1 MAKTKLFEAWS
12 FRLQQPAPFDDPKY
26 AGSKSMG
33 FSQYNTS
40 STAQKSTLHAPTMR
54 ALLAYAKLVSAT
66 ENGQSVDGLG
76 AIGHQG
82 TTYRISE
89 YRSANKTDCV
99 VFNPVTGK
107 FNAAQVEDGTQALKP
122 YSVGAGNGTGS
133 GLLFCLMPV
142 LNEDDEFRQKFQEF
156 VSLLESGWADMD
168 AAFECALTLCDNVY
182 RRIENSKQL
191 GSDGVK
197 ISIPTTGNISV
208 ITQMAMDSGNYAPT
222 GASYG
227 EFTIMQM
234 SGTPTAKASSF
245 QKEDFVAKYALSNRT
260 LTARELAMVPTLPD
274 WYIIPKEVVR
284 VCEHAKVTT
293 ASSQPMRNF
302 LFRGEAGTG
311 KTMGA
316 QAIAAGLNL
325 PYTLMTCSANT
336 EITDLVGQFIPDTGN
351 FQSDFNCTELPKIS
365 DITMH
370 PPSVYMMLTGEYDE
384 EKTEDD
390 VLQKLIEIAVGNLVE
405 KEETPGQRIRYVDT
419 PLVEAIR
426 HGYVCELQEPSCIAN
441 PGVLVGLNS
450 LLDNCQVITLPT
462 GERVKR
468 HPDTVIVVTTNSDYS
483 GCRDMNQ
490 SVISRNGLQQG
501 KQAVEEDL
509 SSQLPKAAPNFTMK
523 TTPVPS
529 NGSFTPDPGQM
540 NAIRAQAERVISE
553 ESDRIA
559 AHLTNSI
566 TSSGSGGVDQN
577 SEYDGYDY
585 EHAAEDIERLLEHMA
600 EEKVTEEL
608 EEELSE
614 ELQREANSIRYG
626 NAHRNIHITVNRMA
640 RVDQNLIDSYNRVA
654 PELLMLSKRLQRS
667 VSSALRDRRQGGKQ
681 TGLLIGKRL
690 NQHALHRTDG
700 RIFYNSRLP
709 TEPIN
714 LSVGLL
720 IDESGSMCSN
730 DRITRARA
738 TAIVI
743 QDFCESLG
751 IPLLV
756 VGHTAWSSHVE
767 LFSYSDFDT
776 YDKNNRY
783 RLMDMSARD
792 CNRDGAAL
800 RFVAEKLSKQ
810 TSEVKILMIICDGQP
825 NDDGYSG
832 SAAEA
837 DLRGI
842 KLEYARK
849 GVKIYAAAIGE
860 DRPRIERIY
869 GDGYLDITNLQ
880 ELPVMLTNLIVR
892 SLPH

>member
-1 MAKTKLFEAWS
+1 MAKTKLFEPWS
-12 FRLQQPAPFDDPKY
+12 FRLQQPAPFDDPQY
-26 AGSKSMG
+26 SGSKSMG

-107 FNAAQVEDGTQALKP
+107 FNAAQVEDGAQALKP

-156 VSLLESGWADMD
+156 VSHFESGWADMD
-168 AAFECALTLCDNVY
+168 EAFECALTLCDNVY

-222 GASYG
+222 GVSYG

-245 QKEDFVAKYALSNRT
+245 QKEDFVAKYSLSNRT
-260 LTARELAMVPTLPD
+260 LTAREQAMVPTLPD

-351 FQSDFNCTELPKIS
+351 SQSDSNCTELPKIS

-490 SVISRNGLQQG
+490 SVISRM
-501 KQAVEEDL
+501 DL
-509 SSQLPKAAPNFTMK
+509 IYDMEAPDLNTMVKRVMNVTGFTDEQEATKM
-523 TTPVPS
+523 
-529 NGSFTPDPGQM
+529 
-540 NAIRAQAERVISE
+540 AIVVRDVAERCRQTMITDGSCGMREFKSWVLSTMVTHDPY
-553 ESDRIA
+553 ESA
-559 AHLTNSI
+559 
-566 TSSGSGGVDQN
+566 
-577 SEYDGYDY
+577 
-585 EHAAEDIERLLEHMA
+585 
-600 EEKVTEEL
+600 
-608 EEELSE
+608 LST
-614 ELQREANSIRYG
+614 I
-626 NAHRNIHITVNRMA
+626 I
-640 RVDQNLIDSYNRVA
+640 
-654 PELLMLSKRLQRS
+654 
-667 VSSALRDRRQGGKQ
+667 SSASADPDNRAE
-681 TGLLIGKRL
+681 LISACL
-690 NQHALHRTDG
+690 EPQYTRT
-700 RIFYNSRLP
+700 I
-709 TEPIN
+709 
-714 LSVGLL
+714 
-720 IDESGSMCSN
+720 
-730 DRITRARA
+730 
-738 TAIVI
+738 
-743 QDFCESLG
+743 
-751 IPLLV
+751 
-756 VGHTAWSSHVE
+756 
-767 LFSYSDFDT
+767 
-776 YDKNNRY
+776 
-783 RLMDMSARD
+783 
-792 CNRDGAAL
+792 
-800 RFVAEKLSKQ
+800 
-810 TSEVKILMIICDGQP
+810 
-825 NDDGYSG
+825 
-832 SAAEA
+832 
-837 DLRGI
+837 
-842 KLEYARK
+842 
-849 GVKIYAAAIGE
+849 
-860 DRPRIERIY
+860 
-869 GDGYLDITNLQ
+869 
-880 ELPVMLTNLIVR
+880 
-892 SLPH
+892 

>member
-260 LTARELAMVPTLPD
+260 LTARELAMVPR
-274 WYIIPKEVVR
+274 YIIPKEVVR

-316 QAIAAGLNL
+316 QAIAAGLSL

-351 FQSDFNCTELPKIS
+351 FQSGSNCTELPKIS

-426 HGYVCELQEPSCIAN
+426 HGYACELQEPSCIAN

-490 SVISRNGLQQG
+490 SVISRM
-501 KQAVEEDL
+501 DL
-509 SSQLPKAAPNFTMK
+509 IYDMEAPDLNTMVKRVMNVTGFTDEQEATKM
-523 TTPVPS
+523 
-529 NGSFTPDPGQM
+529 
-540 NAIRAQAERVISE
+540 AIVVRDVAERCRQTMITDGSCGMREFKSWVLSTMVTHDPY
-553 ESDRIA
+553 ESA
-559 AHLTNSI
+559 
-566 TSSGSGGVDQN
+566 
-577 SEYDGYDY
+577 
-585 EHAAEDIERLLEHMA
+585 
-600 EEKVTEEL
+600 
-608 EEELSE
+608 LST
-614 ELQREANSIRYG
+614 I
-626 NAHRNIHITVNRMA
+626 I
-640 RVDQNLIDSYNRVA
+640 
-654 PELLMLSKRLQRS
+654 
-667 VSSALRDRRQGGKQ
+667 SSASADPDNRAE
-681 TGLLIGKRL
+681 LISACL
-690 NQHALHRTDG
+690 EPQYTRT
-700 RIFYNSRLP
+700 I
-709 TEPIN
+709 
-714 LSVGLL
+714 
-720 IDESGSMCSN
+720 
-730 DRITRARA
+730 
-738 TAIVI
+738 
-743 QDFCESLG
+743 
-751 IPLLV
+751 
-756 VGHTAWSSHVE
+756 
-767 LFSYSDFDT
+767 
-776 YDKNNRY
+776 
-783 RLMDMSARD
+783 
-792 CNRDGAAL
+792 
-800 RFVAEKLSKQ
+800 
-810 TSEVKILMIICDGQP
+810 
-825 NDDGYSG
+825 
-832 SAAEA
+832 
-837 DLRGI
+837 
-842 KLEYARK
+842 
-849 GVKIYAAAIGE
+849 
-860 DRPRIERIY
+860 
-869 GDGYLDITNLQ
+869 
-880 ELPVMLTNLIVR
+880 
-892 SLPH
+892 

>member
-336 EITDLVGQFIPDTGN
+336 EITDLVGQFIPDILV
-351 FQSDFNCTELPKIS
+351 Q
-365 DITMH
+365 H
-370 PPSVYMMLTGEYDE
+370 RMLLGLWSQP
-384 EKTEDD
+384 
-390 VLQKLIEIAVGNLVE
+390 VL
-405 KEETPGQRIRYVDT
+405 R
-419 PLVEAIR
+419 
-426 HGYVCELQEPSCIAN
+426 
-441 PGVLVGLNS
+441 
-450 LLDNCQVITLPT
+450 
-462 GERVKR
+462 KR
-468 HPDTVIVVTTNSDYS
+468 SW
-483 GCRDMNQ
+483 M
-490 SVISRNGLQQG
+490 
-501 KQAVEEDL
+501 
-509 SSQLPKAAPNFTMK
+509 
-523 TTPVPS
+523 
-529 NGSFTPDPGQM
+529 
-540 NAIRAQAERVISE
+540 
-553 ESDRIA
+553 
-559 AHLTNSI
+559 
-566 TSSGSGGVDQN
+566 
-577 SEYDGYDY
+577 
-585 EHAAEDIERLLEHMA
+585 
-600 EEKVTEEL
+600 
-608 EEELSE
+608 
-614 ELQREANSIRYG
+614 
-626 NAHRNIHITVNRMA
+626 RNI
-640 RVDQNLIDSYNRVA
+640 
-654 PELLMLSKRLQRS
+654 
-667 VSSALRDRRQGGKQ
+667 
-681 TGLLIGKRL
+681 
-690 NQHALHRTDG
+690 
-700 RIFYNSRLP
+700 
-709 TEPIN
+709 
-714 LSVGLL
+714 
-720 IDESGSMCSN
+720 
-730 DRITRARA
+730 
-738 TAIVI
+738 
-743 QDFCESLG
+743 
-751 IPLLV
+751 
-756 VGHTAWSSHVE
+756 
-767 LFSYSDFDT
+767 
-776 YDKNNRY
+776 
-783 RLMDMSARD
+783 
-792 CNRDGAAL
+792 
-800 RFVAEKLSKQ
+800 
-810 TSEVKILMIICDGQP
+810 
-825 NDDGYSG
+825 SG
-832 SAAEA
+832 SARAMT
-837 DLRGI
+837 
-842 KLEYARK
+842 
-849 GVKIYAAAIGE
+849 
-860 DRPRIERIY
+860 RPLMNGQWIATI
-869 GDGYLDITNLQ
+869 GDGSCVRFAAELSRMRRCPITVAREVQTGESVPIVHEMVVANPHSWLDIIRMM
-880 ELPVMLTNLIVR
+880 VYY
-892 SLPH
+892 

>member
-234 SGTPTAKASSF
+234 SGTPTAKVSSF
-245 QKEDFVAKYALSNRT
+245 QKEDFVAKYVLSNRT
-260 LTARELAMVPTLPD
+260 LTAREQAMVPTLPD

-351 FQSDFNCTELPKIS
+351 SQSDSNCTELPKIS

-390 VLQKLIEIAVGNLVE
+390 VLQKLIEIAVGNLME

-490 SVISRNGLQQG
+490 SVISRMDLIYDMEAPDLNTMVKRVMNVTGFADEQEAT
-501 KQAVEEDL
+501 KMAVVVRD
-509 SSQLPKAAPNFTMK
+509 
-523 TTPVPS
+523 V
-529 NGSFTPDPGQM
+529 
-540 NAIRAQAERVISE
+540 AERCRQTMITDGSCGMREFKSWVLSTMVTHDPY
-553 ESDRIA
+553 ESA
-559 AHLTNSI
+559 
-566 TSSGSGGVDQN
+566 
-577 SEYDGYDY
+577 
-585 EHAAEDIERLLEHMA
+585 
-600 EEKVTEEL
+600 
-608 EEELSE
+608 LST
-614 ELQREANSIRYG
+614 I
-626 NAHRNIHITVNRMA
+626 I
-640 RVDQNLIDSYNRVA
+640 
-654 PELLMLSKRLQRS
+654 
-667 VSSALRDRRQGGKQ
+667 SSASADPDNRAE
-681 TGLLIGKRL
+681 LISACL
-690 NQHALHRTDG
+690 EPQYTRT
-700 RIFYNSRLP
+700 I
-709 TEPIN
+709 
-714 LSVGLL
+714 
-720 IDESGSMCSN
+720 
-730 DRITRARA
+730 
-738 TAIVI
+738 
-743 QDFCESLG
+743 
-751 IPLLV
+751 
-756 VGHTAWSSHVE
+756 
-767 LFSYSDFDT
+767 
-776 YDKNNRY
+776 
-783 RLMDMSARD
+783 
-792 CNRDGAAL
+792 
-800 RFVAEKLSKQ
+800 
-810 TSEVKILMIICDGQP
+810 
-825 NDDGYSG
+825 
-832 SAAEA
+832 
-837 DLRGI
+837 
-842 KLEYARK
+842 
-849 GVKIYAAAIGE
+849 
-860 DRPRIERIY
+860 
-869 GDGYLDITNLQ
+869 
-880 ELPVMLTNLIVR
+880 
-892 SLPH
+892 

>member
-40 STAQKSTLHAPTMR
+40 TTAQKSTLHAPTMR

-336 EITDLVGQFIPDTGN
+336 EITDLVGQFIPDTNG
-351 FQSDFNCTELPKIS
+351 FHGSTPIEDLPKIS

-450 LLDNCQVITLPT
+450 LLDNCQVITLST

-490 SVISRNGLQQG
+490 SVISRM
-501 KQAVEEDL
+501 DL
-509 SSQLPKAAPNFTMK
+509 IYDMEAPDLNTMVKRVMNVTGFTDEQEATKM
-523 TTPVPS
+523 
-529 NGSFTPDPGQM
+529 
-540 NAIRAQAERVISE
+540 AIVVRDVAERCRQTMITDGSCGMREFKSWVLSTMVTHDPY
-553 ESDRIA
+553 ESA
-559 AHLTNSI
+559 
-566 TSSGSGGVDQN
+566 
-577 SEYDGYDY
+577 
-585 EHAAEDIERLLEHMA
+585 
-600 EEKVTEEL
+600 
-608 EEELSE
+608 LST
-614 ELQREANSIRYG
+614 I
-626 NAHRNIHITVNRMA
+626 I
-640 RVDQNLIDSYNRVA
+640 
-654 PELLMLSKRLQRS
+654 
-667 VSSALRDRRQGGKQ
+667 SSASADPDNRAE
-681 TGLLIGKRL
+681 LISACL
-690 NQHALHRTDG
+690 EPQYSRT
-700 RIFYNSRLP
+700 I
-709 TEPIN
+709 
-714 LSVGLL
+714 
-720 IDESGSMCSN
+720 
-730 DRITRARA
+730 
-738 TAIVI
+738 
-743 QDFCESLG
+743 
-751 IPLLV
+751 
-756 VGHTAWSSHVE
+756 
-767 LFSYSDFDT
+767 
-776 YDKNNRY
+776 
-783 RLMDMSARD
+783 
-792 CNRDGAAL
+792 
-800 RFVAEKLSKQ
+800 
-810 TSEVKILMIICDGQP
+810 
-825 NDDGYSG
+825 
-832 SAAEA
+832 
-837 DLRGI
+837 
-842 KLEYARK
+842 
-849 GVKIYAAAIGE
+849 
-860 DRPRIERIY
+860 
-869 GDGYLDITNLQ
+869 
-880 ELPVMLTNLIVR
+880 
-892 SLPH
+892 